1 MALRVIGTGFGR
13 TGTDS
18 MREALNILGFG
29 PCHHMYEV
37 IAKPEQK
44 ARWRAMVAGG
54 PKDWASLFEGYTA
67 CVDWPSAA
75 YWREL
80 IEVYPEAKVILTW
93 RSPESWWESFA
104 KTILKGISSGDD
116 PASVGRVLLAGQVFG
131 GRMGEREHALALY
144 RANVDA
150 VLAEVPPGRLL
161 VHRLGDGWAP
171 LCAHLGVPV
180 PDVPYPHGNT
190 TEAFNARIAAPDGR
204 S

>member
-1 MALRVIGTGFGR
+1 
-13 TGTDS
+13 
-18 MREALNILGFG
+18 MREALTILGFG

-37 IAKPEQK
+37 MGNPVQKPLC
-44 ARWRAMVAGG
+44 RAMVAGG
-54 PKDWASLFEGYTA
+54 PKVWDSLFDEYTS

-93 RSPESWWESFA
+93 RSAESWWDSFSR
-104 KTILKGISSGDD
+104 TILPGIKGGED
-116 PASVGRVLLAGQVFG
+116 PAAVGKVLIEAQVFG
-131 GRMGEREHALALY
+131 GRLDDRDHAMALY
-144 RANVDA
+144 RANVEA
-150 VLAEVPPGRLL
+150 VMAEVPAGRLL

-180 PDVPYPHGNT
+180 PDVPYPHGNSA
-190 TEAFNARIAAPDGR
+190 EAFHNRLVTQGR

>member
-1 MALRVIGTGFGR
+1 MTLKVIGTGWGR

-18 MREALNILGFG
+18 MRAALTMLGFG
-29 PCHHMYEV
+29 PCHHMFEV
-37 IAKPEQK
+37 IDNPVQK

-54 PKDWASLFEGYTA
+54 PRDWDSLFEGYTS

-80 IEVYPEAKVILTW
+80 IRVYPEAKVILTW
-93 RSPESWWESFA
+93 RSAESWWDSFSR
-104 KTILKGISSGDD
+104 TILKGISTGQD
-116 PASVGRVLLAGQVFG
+116 PESVGKMLIADQVFG
-131 GRMGEREHALALY
+131 GRMAEPAHVMALY
-144 RANVDA
+144 RANIEA
-150 VLAEVPPGRLL
+150 VLAEVPAGQLL

-180 PDVPYPHGNT
+180 PEVPYPHGNS
-190 TEAFNARIAAPDGR
+190 TEAFQTRFAAPGP